1 MHKTI
6 KEFVA
11 EVKKRK
17 RVSFED
23 VEMIYDRVWSGAGFL
38 DNYQEEEYKK
48 AGREQLTAFHK
59 TYSAAPADVLMQ
71 EKQFEIEMENN
82 VTILGRIDQVNR
94 IARDEVEV
102 VDYKTGKP
110 KKQKDADVSLQLS
123 VYALAAGEVLELTPK
138 RLVFYNLVTNEAVV
152 AERGAKALDSVR
164 KTISETADLIR
175 AGEFPARPGFI
186 CRYCDFQPVCPA
198 HEQLVSIRVGI

>member
-1 MHKTI
+1 
-6 KEFVA
+6 
-11 EVKKRK
+11 
-17 RVSFED
+17 
-23 VEMIYDRVWSGAGFL
+23 MIYDRVWSGAGFL
-38 DNYQEEEYKK
+38 DDYQEQEYKK
-48 AGREQLTAFHK
+48 AGREQLAAFHK
-59 TYSAAPADVLMQ
+59 TYSAEPADVLMQ

-94 IARDEVEV
+94 IARGDVEV

-110 KKQKDADVSLQLS
+110 KTQKDADASLQLS
-123 VYALAAGEVLELTPK
+123 VYALAAGEVLELRPK

-152 AERGAKALDSVR
+152 TERGAKALDAVR

-186 CRYCDFQPVCPA
+186 CKHCDFQPICPA
-198 HEQLVSIRVGI
+198 HEQLVTIRWRI